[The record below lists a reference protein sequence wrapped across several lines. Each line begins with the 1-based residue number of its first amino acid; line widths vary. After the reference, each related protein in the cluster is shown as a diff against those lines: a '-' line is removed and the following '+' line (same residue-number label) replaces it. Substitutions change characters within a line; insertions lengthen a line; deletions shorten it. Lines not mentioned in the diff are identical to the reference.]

1 MFLKQRTWL
10 AATLL
15 PRVQAAAPSP
25 ALAAPTPARSKRAY
39 AGASM
44 GRLTADWQA
53 TNTSADSELRMS
65 LRTLRFRSRQL
76 IRDNDYAKSAIRNIR
91 NNVIG
96 QGINFQGQVMMRRG
110 NRLDEKINDSIEKE
124 WSRWCRKKSCHVAGT
139 LSFKD
144 IQRMVITGAAESG
157 EVLVRMIRQPFG
169 GCKIPFA
176 LEIIESDQLVDEWNG
191 RADNGNEVRMGVEVD
206 QWQRPV
212 AYWLYPKHPGD
223 YQFTGVPQSNRYIR
237 VPAEEVLHMGVP
249 ERIGQT
255 RFVPW
260 FHTAI
265 KRLNNLGGYE
275 EAEIIAARATA
286 AVMGF
291 IQSPEG
297 NDAIGDDGVQDGER
311 VFDFEPGTIKEL
323 SAGETFAGF
332 NPTRPNAQMDP
343 FMRLMLRGVAAGVG
357 QSYESLSRDY
367 SQSNYSSS
375 RLALLDDR
383 DNWRV
388 LQGWMIESFLQEV
401 YEAWL
406 EMAVLSGVLKLP
418 AYETDPEIY
427 TDVRWMP
434 RGWDSVDPLK
444 EAMANRMNVRAGFTT
459 AQAVISESGGDY
471 EDVYKQLRRE
481 RDLAA
486 EYDLVMDSDPLQT
499 AINGSSQLATP
510 AGESDTGLDAEGDP
524 IIDSAGDPVLGSD
537 GAPEIAGA
545 QADPD
550 KPAPPPE

>member
-10 AATLL
+10 AGRLL
-15 PRVQAAAPSP
+15 ARSLTAAPMPST
-25 ALAAPTPARSKRAY
+25 PTPARSKRAY

-44 GRLTADWQA
+44 GRLTADWVA

-96 QGINFQGQVMMRRG
+96 QGIAFQGQVMMRRG
-110 NRLDEKINDSIEKE
+110 DRLDEKTNNAIEKE
-124 WSRWCRKKSCHVAGT
+124 WAKWGRKKSCHVAGM
-139 LSFKD
+139 LSFRD
-144 IQRMVITGAAESG
+144 IQRMVITAVAESG

-169 GCKIPFA
+169 GSKIPFS

-191 RADNGNEVRMGVEVD
+191 RSDNGNEVRMGVEVD
-206 QWQRPV
+206 EWQRPV

-237 VPAEEVLHMGVP
+237 VPANEILHMGVP
-249 ERIGQT
+249 ERVGQT

-297 NDAIGDDGVQDGER
+297 NDAINDDGVQDGER
-311 VFDFEPGTIKEL
+311 VYDFEPGTIKEL
-323 SAGETFAGF
+323 QSGETFAGF
-332 NPTRPNAQMDP
+332 NPSRPNAQMDP

-375 RLALLDDR
+375 RLALIDDR

-388 LQGWMIESFLQEV
+388 LQSWMIESFLQEI

-406 EMAVLSGVLKLP
+406 EMAVLSGVLNLP
-418 AYETDPEIY
+418 VYETNPDIY
-427 TDVRWMP
+427 NTVRWMP
-434 RGWDSVDPLK
+434 RGWESVDPLK
-444 EAMANRMNVRAGFTT
+444 EATANRINVRAGFKT
-459 AQAVISESGGDY
+459 ASSVISEGGGDY
-471 EDVYKQLRRE
+471 EDVYRQRRRE
-481 RDLAA
+481 LDLSA
-486 EYDLVMDSDPLQT
+486 EYDLVLDTDPSQT
-499 AINGSSQLATP
+499 DNKGSSQASPPVPET
-510 AGESDTGLDAEGDP
+510 DTGLDAEGDP
-524 IIDSAGDPVLGSD
+524 IIDDESAETETDVAVDS
-537 GAPEIAGA
+537 AE
-545 QADPD
+545 
-550 KPAPPPE
+550 

>member
-1 MFLKQRTWL
+1 MFVKQRTWL
-10 AATLL
+10 AGLIAGRGQTGADLVPDFVRL
-15 PRVQAAAPSP
+15 EPSAASSKLTMVA
-25 ALAAPTPARSKRAY
+25 TPAGNKRAY

-44 GRLTADWQA
+44 GRLTADWMA
-53 TNTSADSELRMS
+53 TNTSADSELRVS

-96 QGINFQGQVMMRRG
+96 QGIGFQGQVMMRRG
-110 NRLDEKINDSIEKE
+110 NRLDQKTNDAIEKA
-124 WSRWCRKKSCHVAGT
+124 WAKWCRKTSCHVAGT

-144 IQRMVITGAAESG
+144 IQRMVITAAAESG

-169 GCKIPFA
+169 GSKIPFA

-191 RADNGNEVRMGVEVD
+191 RTENGNEVRMGVEVD

-223 YQFTGVPQSNRYIR
+223 YQFTGVPQSNRFIR
-237 VPAEEVLHMGVP
+237 VPASEVLHMGVP
-249 ERIGQT
+249 ERVGQT
-255 RFVPW
+255 RYVPW

-291 IQSPEG
+291 IQSPDG
-297 NDAIGDDGVQDGER
+297 NDAINDDGVQEGER
-311 VFDFEPGTIKEL
+311 VYDFEPGTIKEL
-323 SAGETFAGF
+323 QAGETFAGF

-388 LQGWMIESFLQEV
+388 LQGWMIESFLQTV

-406 EMAVLSGVLKLP
+406 EMAVLSGELNLP
-418 AYETDPEIY
+418 AYETNPDIY
-427 TDVRWMP
+427 NEVRWMP
-434 RGWDSVDPLK
+434 RGWGSVDPLK
-444 EAMANRMNVRAGFTT
+444 EATANRMNVRAGFTT
-459 AQAVISESGGDY
+459 AQAVISEGGGDY
-471 EDVYKQLRRE
+471 EDVYKQRRRE
-481 RDLAA
+481 LDLAA
-486 EYDLVMDSDPLQT
+486 EYDLVMDSDPAQT
-499 AINGSSQLATP
+499 DTKGASQATP
-510 AGESDTGLDAEGDP
+510 PAEETDTGLD
-524 IIDSAGDPVLGSD
+524 SAGNPIPD
-537 GAPEIAGA
+537 GD
-545 QADPD
+545 QADQEA
-550 KPAPPPE
+550 PAAAE